1 MTPDRSRLAPYVH
14 TPHCEGHDP
23 FLEPNVPE
31 SVPGDLANWTHWNI
45 RVVEPTEFHWAL
57 VKDKAFKAHLAQ
69 VKWDRASKEV
79 PASKGKGVKHKNT
92 ASKGDSATKAKKP

>member
-1 MTPDRSRLAPYVH
+1 MTPDRSGLSPYVH

-45 RVVEPTEFHWAL
+45 RVAKPTEFHWAL
-57 VKDKAFKAHLAQ
+57 VEDKAFEAHLMQ
-69 VKWDRASKEV
+69 VK
-79 PASKGKGVKHKNT
+79 
-92 ASKGDSATKAKKP
+92 